1 MQILRRL
8 FSKRLPD
15 PAGPPFPPPRPDEPL
30 AVIGDIHGRV
40 DLLNRMLANL
50 DKNHPGSRKIFVGD
64 YVDRGPDSRA
74 VLERLHGLTDA
85 ICLLGNHEQMLLDFL
100 DSPAENAPRWLRNGG
115 RETLA
120 SYGIDLPG
128 DDPDEIVEAKRK
140 LVSAATNGTFDW
152 LRTLPLHW
160 QSGNLLVTHAGPN
173 PAEPIETQPDFVFTW
188 GHSRF
193 LREVRSDGL
202 WVAHGHW
209 VQDRPVIADGRI
221 AVDTGAWF
229 SGRLTAALIQPDGET
244 RFLSSRM

>member
-8 FSKRLPD
+8 FSKRPRN
-15 PAGPPFPPPRPDEPL
+15 PAEAPFRPPCPDEPL

-40 DLLNRMLANL
+40 DLLNLMLANL
-50 DKNHPGSRKIFVGD
+50 DKTHPEARKIFVGD
-64 YVDRGPDSRA
+64 YVDRGPESRA

-85 ICLLGNHEQMLLDFL
+85 ICLIGNHEQMLLEFL
-100 DSPAENAPRWLRNGG
+100 DRPAENAQRWLRNGG

-120 SYGIDLPG
+120 SYGIELTNDE
-128 DDPDEIVEAKRK
+128 PDEILDASRD
-140 LVSAATNGTFDW
+140 LARAATNGTVDW
-152 LRTLPLHW
+152 LRSLPLHW

-173 PAEPIETQPDFVFTW
+173 PAEPIDRQPDDVFTW

-193 LREVRSDGL
+193 LRQARSDGL

-209 VQDRPVIADGRI
+209 VQDRPVITDGRI

-229 SGRLTAALIQPDGET
+229 SGRLTAALIQPDGEI
-244 RFLSSRM
+244 RFLSSRI